1 MKIFVRKKIYN
12 SHDKPSILAKGIHSG
27 YKRIQVGWANW
38 MMNHTKN
45 FSRRTW
51 LAILILFVL
60 STSTFCIYLAISSFG
75 RNGNSSILIVRIKKP
90 IHLHETWKTFPDD
103 LKVSEPEYNHIKK
116 FRVYMDSLA
125 RSPAGKILYDS
136 IINNRPGLM
145 DSVAFL
151 ENYYEQLKQK
161 QEWKRK

>member
-1 MKIFVRKKIYN
+1 MKIFSRKKKNN
-12 SHDKPSILAKGIHSG
+12 SEHRSTILAKGIHSG
-27 YKRIQVGWANW
+27 YKRIQEGWASW
-38 MMNHTKN
+38 MMKCTKN

-60 STSTFCIYLAISSFG
+60 STSTFCVYLAISSFG
-75 RNGNSSILIVRIKKP
+75 RNENSSILIVRIKKP
-90 IHLHETWKTFPDD
+90 IHIHETGKTFPED
-103 LKVSEPEYNHIKK
+103 LKVSEAEYDRIKK

-136 IINNRPGLM
+136 IISNRPGLM

-151 ENYYEQLKQK
+151 ENYYEQLK
-161 QEWKRK
+161 